1 MKIEQEQLGISYDL
15 PEFLQRDIEA
25 FYAMLRK
32 LNGDGKRSNI
42 EYNGNVVRTAAKL
55 GWLDGVEEKDVGG
68 MRPNVVNWLA
78 SELSTAVSAAF
89 DIPGE

>member
-25 FYAMLRK
+25 FYATLRK
-32 LNGDGKRSNI
+32 LNGDGKQSHI

-68 MRPNVVNWLA
+68 MPPYVVNWLS
-78 SELSTAVSAAF
+78 SELSTAVTAAF